1 MPNLNEKL
9 EWTDVDQRA
18 VDTARI
24 LAADAVEKVGSGHPG
39 TAMSLAPVA
48 YLLFQKI
55 MNQDPGDDRWQ
66 GRDRFILSPGHT
78 SLTLYT
84 QLFLGG
90 YGLEMG
96 DLESLRTWGALTP
109 GHPEYKHTKGVEI
122 TTGPLGQGLASAV
135 GFAYAQRYMR
145 GLFDP
150 KTPAGQ
156 SPFDHHVFCIA
167 SEGDV
172 QEGVTAEAC
181 ALAGH
186 QQLGSLIVVWDRNHI
201 SIEEDTDVAFT
212 EDVPARFAS
221 YGWDV
226 QSVDWTRT
234 GNYVED
240 VAELYAAIER
250 AKAVT
255 DKPSFI
261 ELRTIIGY
269 PAPNKQNT
277 GAVHGAKLGAEE
289 VAATKELLGFDP
301 AKSFFIDQQVLD
313 HTRTLRERGA
323 KAHEAWDQKMTAW
336 RAANPEAAELYDRL
350 IAGQLPADYREAF
363 PVFEA
368 GSSLATR
375 AASGKVINAIAGT
388 FPELWGGSAD
398 LAGSNLTTIT
408 GADSFNPVARTTDDW
423 TGNPYGR
430 VLHFGIREQAAAAIV
445 NGIVLSSPTRA
456 FSGTFFVFSDYQRP
470 AVRLS
475 ALMGIP
481 ALYVWTHDSIGV
493 GEDGPTHQPIEHLSS
508 LRAIPGFDVV
518 RPADANETAVAWR
531 TVLERQ
537 ERPAGLVL
545 SRQNLPVW
553 TREDVPGEGEKY
565 ASAEGAARGGY
576 VMADTEGTPDVIII
590 ATGSEVEVAIEAR
603 QQLAQQGVFA
613 RVVSMPCREWFD
625 EQSEQ
630 YRESVLPSS
639 VAARVSV
646 EAGVAMSWH
655 DLLGSAGRAVSIEH
669 FGASADAKT
678 LYREFGITPQ
688 AVVAAAQ
695 ESIKAAQ

>member
-48 YLLFQKI
+48 YLLFQKV

-313 HTRTLRERGA
+313 HTRALRERGA

-475 ALMGIP
+475 ALMGICMDPRLDWCGRGRTHPP
-481 ALYVWTHDSIGV
+481 AH
-493 GEDGPTHQPIEHLSS
+493 
-508 LRAIPGFDVV
+508 
-518 RPADANETAVAWR
+518 
-531 TVLERQ
+531 
-537 ERPAGLVL
+537 
-545 SRQNLPVW
+545 
-553 TREDVPGEGEKY
+553 
-565 ASAEGAARGGY
+565 
-576 VMADTEGTPDVIII
+576 
-590 ATGSEVEVAIEAR
+590 
-603 QQLAQQGVFA
+603 
-613 RVVSMPCREWFD
+613 
-625 EQSEQ
+625 
-630 YRESVLPSS
+630 
-639 VAARVSV
+639 
-646 EAGVAMSWH
+646 
-655 DLLGSAGRAVSIEH
+655 
-669 FGASADAKT
+669 
-678 LYREFGITPQ
+678 
-688 AVVAAAQ
+688 
-695 ESIKAAQ
+695 

>member
-9 EWTDVDQRA
+9 EWTNVDQRA

-48 YLLFQKI
+48 YLLFQKV
-55 MNQDPGDDRWQ
+55 MNQDPSDDRWQ

-240 VAELYAAIER
+240 IAELYAAIER

-553 TREDVPGEGEKY
+553 KREDVPGEGEKY